1 MKATVILG
9 RPKKDPNAPTQS
21 YHLSSLERARRAT
34 RKQLKRSKDA
44 VEKAQK
50 QLRGH
55 KNRVKQIEN
64 NAKKNYRNFS
74 HSTL

>member
-1 MKATVILG
+1 MTKRG

-44 VEKAQK
+44 V
-50 QLRGH
+50 
-55 KNRVKQIEN
+55 
-64 NAKKNYRNFS
+64 
-74 HSTL
+74 